1 MRTHISSCGF
11 CARTAWSHLQ
21 HVADVEN
28 GAVLSGV
35 HVRRDVTVFVLD
47 RHAPAGK
54 LHHLASVGP
63 VEIKQ
68 RSLLQGSLK
77 RGSRSQSE
85 KQTFDIYGDEKSHR
99 WNLIQK

>member
-1 MRTHISSCGF
+1 MYRICTGTVL

-21 HVADVEN
+21 HVADVKD
-28 GAVLSGV
+28 GAALSGV

-54 LHHLASVGP
+54 LHHLSSMCP

-68 RSLLQGSLK
+68 RRLLQGSL
-77 RGSRSQSE
+77 E
-85 KQTFDIYGDEKSHR
+85 GDEENEVKNKLLH
-99 WNLIQK
+99 